1 MLMGHKG
8 MCKRWLI
15 KVTLASGNR
24 GPAEDYEWARH
35 FESTML
41 TLKDKNIYEKT
52 EKYILAKSNNDKL
65 YFFLKWLHTICS
77 LTANILM

>member
-1 MLMGHKG
+1 MGHKG

-24 GPAEDYEWARH
+24 GPAEDYEWVRH

-41 TLKDKNIYEKT
+41 TLKDKSFYEK
-52 EKYILAKSNNDKL
+52 KIYIIVTN
-65 YFFLKWLHTICS
+65 YTFFFKNVIS
-77 LTANILM
+77 